1 MRFLRFFNCVSWGI
15 LPSTNLADRADNCYT
30 SLNFFLSPLFLSFF
44 NLEFRNLLLS
54 VSIVLSCVLFC
65 SLSCPSFFLFPVLF
79 SPSVYSLNIL
89 ISLIVL
95 FSNLLSFIFSWRV
108 VWWLSLLHNFIQ
120 LNLNSGSAP
129 ARTLL
134 AAYRRFAMVRISL
147 TMVPAGNKSNRL
159 SSVNHTRK
167 TIHHHHHHHHHHH
180 LLSYYS
186 ILPAS
191 PLCSITIQSVLFLLV
206 FIFLDLSIKYFFAI
220 SFALASIFLYFFFL
234 VRI

>member
-1 MRFLRFFNCVSWGI
+1 M
-15 LPSTNLADRADNCYT
+15 
-30 SLNFFLSPLFLSFF
+30 
-44 NLEFRNLLLS
+44 LS

-65 SLSCPSFFLFPVLF
+65 SLSCPSFYFFYSSFYSLFCFLPLFLHVIFCSPLLFCFQIFHRLF
-79 SPSVYSLNIL
+79 S
-89 ISLIVL
+89 
-95 FSNLLSFIFSWRV
+95 RGAV
-108 VWWLSLLHNFIQ
+108 VWWLSLLHNFI
-120 LNLNSGSAP
+120 LLSLNSGSAP

-147 TMVPAGNKSNRL
+147 TMVPAGYKTKRL

-180 LLSYYS
+180 LFSYYS

-191 PLCSITIQSVLFLLV
+191 PLCSIAIQSVLFLIV